1 MKFEGKFQD
10 TIITSEGVIVT
21 PWSTNQAQDGWA
33 LIASQLFCGTN
44 AGFSYLA
51 LGEGESSWDITPPT
65 KDQTQ
70 LTLENEI
77 DRIPINTTTD
87 IQYLDPDTEAASG
100 TPTRMIEISVLID
113 FARGIGDL
121 REFGLIVG
129 DTASSSL
136 NTGVLFNWVSHNLRT
151 KTLTTPTQIL
161 RKIRIKFK
169 VTGE

>member
-10 TIITSEGVIVT
+10 TIISPDGVLIT
-21 PWSTNQAQDGWA
+21 PWSFNQAQDGWA

-44 AGFSYLA
+44 TGFSYLA
-51 LGEGESSWDITPPT
+51 LGEGDSSWDITPPT
-65 KDQTQ
+65 KDQAQ

-77 DRIPINTTTD
+77 DRIPINTATD
-87 IQYLDPDTEAASG
+87 IQYLDPDDESPSV

-113 FARGIGDL
+113 YTQGIGDL

-136 NTGVLFNWVSHNLRT
+136 NSGTLFNWVSHDLRT

-169 VTGE
+169 ITGE